1 MSKTTTGTKPH
12 KFGTFLGVYTP
23 SILTILGLVM
33 YLRFGWVVG
42 NVGLTKTIFIV
53 LMASSITFITGLS
66 ASAIATN
73 IKVGVGGEYYM
84 ISRSLG
90 LEPGGA
96 IGIPLYL
103 CRTLSV
109 TFYCYG
115 LSEAI
120 LVLWPESR
128 GVLPSYALQC
138 LTIGFIVLV
147 TTLSGKS
154 AKLVLKSQIPI
165 MIIVGTSI
173 IALIIGVL
181 TQDMHAPITE
191 ATYQTA
197 PEGFWYVFAVF
208 FPAVTGFTA
217 GVGLS
222 GDLKN
227 PQKSIPKGTLAA
239 VVSGAII
246 YLIIPILLAI
256 TGVLTL
262 EQMAD
267 PDAGV
272 TIWTRIAVFGPWIVY
287 PAVWGAV
294 LSSAFGSIL
303 GGPRILQALSMDGL
317 MPKFLSKLSKS
328 GQPTIATWISGVIAI
343 AAVFLGGLNTIA
355 QYVSVLFLTL
365 YVAVNVSAAMEQ
377 LIKEPSYRPT
387 IHVPWYVSI
396 LGAIAAMVV
405 MWLINPLAFVFA
417 LGLEAVILIYLFRKK
432 LDQQWGDA
440 STGIWMHMGRYALL
454 RLNAKNVHTRNWRPI
469 IILFVHELK
478 GQMALIKLM
487 EMLGQNSGLLTI
499 SKLITFEDKQ
509 ELIRRND
516 IALDMQKELEREG
529 LQALTEVN
537 VVNDLKQ
544 GIYQVAASHGIAGI
558 KTNTVVFGWSSTLEG
573 KIQEL
578 QIVNKLAASG
588 KNILIGHFNK
598 PFSERPD
605 KRIDIWWRGE
615 DRNGDL
621 MLLLS
626 YLIKLNRKWKKA
638 VINIFSVANSETE
651 KQALKEL
658 IKYSINEAR
667 IDAEIHVLIK
677 NGDDIVGMLIKN
689 SMEAD
694 IVFCGLARDTDAFEK
709 RTQTMERIVSSLK
722 VVVFTQNNGM
732 GNNIPVIFSLT
743 KE

>member
-1 MSKTTTGTKPH
+1 MVKASGKPH

-23 SILTILGLVM
+23 SILTILGLIM

-42 NVGLTKTIFIV
+42 NVGYVNTVVIV

-120 LVLWPESR
+120 LALWPESH
-128 GVLPSYALQC
+128 GAMFGYSLQG
-138 LTIGFIVLV
+138 LTILFIVLV
-147 TTLSGKS
+147 TALSGKS

-165 MIIVGTSI
+165 MIIVGVSI
-173 IALIIGVL
+173 LALIIGVL
-181 TQDMHAPITE
+181 SNDIHAPTTV
-191 ATYQTA
+191 ANYSTA
-197 PEGFWYVFAVF
+197 PKGFWYVFAVF

-217 GVGLS
+217 GIGLS
-222 GDLKN
+222 GDLKD

-239 VVSGAII
+239 VISGALI
-246 YLIIPILLAI
+246 YLIIPLFLAI
-256 TGVLTL
+256 TGILTL

-272 TIWTRIAVFGPWIVY
+272 TIWTKIAVFGPWLIY

-317 MPKFLSKLSKS
+317 VPKFLSKLSSS
-328 GQPTIATWISGVIAI
+328 GQPTIATWISGAIAI

-365 YVAVNVSAAMEQ
+365 YVAVNVSAAVEQ
-377 LIKEPSYRPT
+377 LIKEPSYRPK
-387 IHVPWYVSI
+387 IYVPWFVSL
-396 LGAIAAMVV
+396 LGAAGAMVV

-417 LGLEAVILIYLFRKK
+417 LGLETLILIFLFSKK
-432 LDQQWGDA
+432 LEQQWGDA
-440 STGIWMHMGRYALL
+440 STGIWMHLSRFALL
-454 RLNAKNVHTRNWRPI
+454 RLNTKKVHTRNWRPI
-469 IILFVHELK
+469 IILYVRELK
-478 GQMALIKLM
+478 GHMQLVKFT

-499 SKLITFEDKQ
+499 SKLVTFDDTP
-509 ELIRRND
+509 ELARRNE
-516 IALDMQKELEREG
+516 IAFEMQKELEAEG

-537 VVNDLKQ
+537 VVSDLKQ
-544 GIYQVAASHGIAGI
+544 GMYQVAASHGMAGV
-558 KTNTVVFGWSSTLEG
+558 KTNTVVFGWSSTKEG
-573 KIQEL
+573 RIQEL
-578 QIVNKLAASG
+578 QVINDLAISR
-588 KNILIGHFNK
+588 KNILMVHCNE
-598 PFSERPD
+598 PFPAKTN

-621 MLLLS
+621 MLLLA
-626 YLIKLNRKWKKA
+626 YLIRLNRKWRKA
-638 VINIFSVANSETE
+638 AINIFSIVNSEAE
-651 KQALKEL
+651 KNERQRL
-658 IKYSINEAR
+658 IQYSIKEAR
-667 IDAEIHVLIK
+667 IDAEIHVIQQQSNDILGTLIQLSTK
-677 NGDDIVGMLIKN
+677 
-689 SMEAD
+689 AD
-694 IVFCGLARDTDAFEK
+694 LVFSGLARGHGDITSRIEVI
-709 RTQTMERIVSSLK
+709 ERIANNLK
-722 VVVFTQNNGM
+722 VVVFVQNNGM
-732 GNNIPVIFSLT
+732 ESEIPVIFSQS
-743 KE
+743 KS

>member
-1 MSKTTTGTKPH
+1 MASGKHH

-23 SILTILGLVM
+23 SILTILGLIM
-33 YLRFGWVVG
+33 YLRFGWIVG
-42 NVGLTKTIFIV
+42 NVGYINTIIIV

-120 LVLWPESR
+120 LILWPESQ
-128 GVLPSYALQC
+128 GLFSGYALQG
-138 LTIGFIVLV
+138 LTIVFIVLV

-165 MIIVGTSI
+165 MIIVGVSI
-173 IALIIGVL
+173 LALIIGVL
-181 TQDMHAPITE
+181 TKDLHAPTTV
-191 ATYQTA
+191 ASYSTA

-217 GVGLS
+217 GIGLS
-222 GDLKN
+222 GDLKD
-227 PQKSIPKGTLAA
+227 PQKSIPKGTLGA
-239 VVSGAII
+239 VVSGAVI
-246 YLIIPILLAI
+246 YLIIPLFLAT
-256 TGVLTL
+256 TGALTL

-267 PDAGV
+267 PNAGA
-272 TIWTRIAVFGPWIVY
+272 TIWTRLAVFGPWIIY
-287 PAVWGAV
+287 PAIWGAV

-317 MPKFLSKLSKS
+317 VPKFLSKLSPS
-328 GQPTIATWISGVIAI
+328 GQPTIATWISGAIAI

-365 YVAVNVSAAMEQ
+365 YVAVNVSAAVEQ
-377 LIKEPSYRPT
+377 LIKEPSYRPK
-387 IHVPWYVSI
+387 IHVPWFVSL
-396 LGAIAAMVV
+396 LGASAAMLV
-405 MWLINPLAFVFA
+405 MWLISPWAFIFA
-417 LGLEAVILIYLFRKK
+417 LGLESVIFIYLISKK
-432 LDQQWGDA
+432 LEQQWGDA
-440 STGIWMHMGRYALL
+440 FTGIWMHLSRFALL
-454 RLNAKNVHTRNWRPI
+454 RLNTKKVHTRNWRPI

-478 GQMALIKLM
+478 EHMQLVKFT

-499 SKLITFEDKQ
+499 SKLVTFEDTS
-509 ELIRRND
+509 ELARRD
-516 IALDMQKELEREG
+516 KIAFEMQKDLKAEG

-537 VVNDLKQ
+537 VVSDLKH
-544 GIYQVAASHGIAGI
+544 GMYQVAASHGMAGV
-558 KTNTVVFGWSSTLEG
+558 KTNTVVFGWSGNKEG

-578 QIVNKLAASG
+578 QVIHNLSNSR
-588 KNILIGHFNK
+588 KNILMVHCNK
-598 PFSERPD
+598 PFTTRAN

-615 DRNGDL
+615 NRNGDL

-626 YLIKLNRKWKKA
+626 YLIRLNRKWKKA
-638 VINIFSVANSETE
+638 VINIFSIVNSEAE
-651 KQALKEL
+651 KYERERHIQVS
-658 IKYSINEAR
+658 IKEAR
-667 IDAEIHVLIK
+667 IDAEIHVLLK
-677 NGDDIVGMLIKN
+677 ENDDILGTLIKK
-689 SMEAD
+689 SAKAD
-694 IVFCGLARDTDAFEK
+694 LVFAGLAHGNNDYTSQIEIIDRIASNLKVIVF
-709 RTQTMERIVSSLK
+709 V
-722 VVVFTQNNGM
+722 QNNGM
-732 GNNIPVIFSLT
+732 ESEIPVIFGLT
-743 KE
+743 ET

>member
-1 MSKTTTGTKPH
+1 MAKTSGKPH

-23 SILTILGLVM
+23 SILTILGLIM

-42 NVGLTKTIFIV
+42 NVGYLKTVLIV

-120 LVLWPESR
+120 LVLWPESW
-128 GVLPSYALQC
+128 GILPRYALQG
-138 LTIGFIVLV
+138 LTIVFIVLV
-147 TTLSGKS
+147 TALSGKS

-165 MIIVGTSI
+165 MIIVGASI
-173 IALIIGVL
+173 LALAIGVL
-181 TQDMHAPITE
+181 TKDLHAPVTT
-191 ATYQTA
+191 ASYSTA

-217 GVGLS
+217 GIGLS
-222 GDLKN
+222 GDLKD
-227 PQKSIPKGTLAA
+227 PQKSIPRGTLGA
-239 VVSGAII
+239 VISGALI
-246 YLIIPILLAI
+246 YLIVPLLLAI
-256 TGVLTL
+256 TGALTL

-267 PDAGV
+267 PEAGV
-272 TIWTRIAVFGPWIVY
+272 TVWTRLAVFGPWIIY

-317 MPKFLSKLSKS
+317 VPKFLAKLSPS
-328 GQPTIATWISGVIAI
+328 GQPTIATWISGIIAI

-365 YVAVNVSAAMEQ
+365 YVAVNISAAVEQ
-377 LIKEPSYRPT
+377 LIKEPSYRPK
-387 IHVPWYVSI
+387 IHVPWFISLI
-396 LGAIAAMVV
+396 GAIAAMVV
-405 MWLINPLAFVFA
+405 MWLINPWAFIFA
-417 LGLEAVILIYLFRKK
+417 LGLEALILIYLVSKK
-432 LDQQWGDA
+432 LEQQWGDA
-440 STGIWMHMGRYALL
+440 STGIWMHLSRFALL
-454 RLNAKNVHTRNWRPI
+454 RLNTKKVHTRNWRPI
-469 IILFVHELK
+469 IILFVRELK
-478 GQMALIKLM
+478 GHMQLVKFT

-499 SKLITFEDKQ
+499 SKLITYEDRS
-509 ELIRRND
+509 EWVRRNE
-516 IALDMQKELEREG
+516 IAFEMQQDLAAEG
-529 LQALTEVN
+529 LQALTEVH
-537 VVNDLKQ
+537 VVSHLKQ
-544 GIYQVAASHGIAGI
+544 GMYQVAASHGMAGV
-558 KTNTVVFGWSSTLEG
+558 KTNTVVFGWSSTEEG

-578 QIVNKLAASG
+578 QVINDLSKSG
-588 KNILIGHFNK
+588 KNILMVHCNK
-598 PFSERPD
+598 SFTKRSD

-626 YLIKLNRKWKKA
+626 YLISLNRKWKKT
-638 VINIFSVANSETE
+638 VINIFSIVDSEDE
-651 KQALKEL
+651 KKSRERH
-658 IKYSINEAR
+658 IRHSIREAR
-667 IDAEIHVLIK
+667 IEAEIHVLLKDNEDVI
-677 NGDDIVGMLIKN
+677 GTLIKK
-689 SMEAD
+689 SAKAD
-694 IVFCGLARDTDAFEK
+694 LVFAGLARDKRAFSTRIEVI
-709 RTQTMERIVSSLK
+709 ERITSSLK
-722 VVVFTQNNGM
+722 VIVFVQNNGM
-732 GNNIPVIFSLT
+732 ESEIPVIFSQSKT
-743 KE
+743 

>member
-1 MSKTTTGTKPH
+1 MDKQPH

-23 SILTILGLVM
+23 SILTILGLIM

-42 NVGLTKTIFIV
+42 NVGLIKTIVIV

-90 LEPGGA
+90 LEAGGA

-120 LVLWPESR
+120 LVLWPESQ
-128 GVLPSYALQC
+128 GIMPSYALQG

-154 AKLVLKSQIPI
+154 AKLVLRSQIPI
-165 MIIVGTSI
+165 MIIVGASI
-173 IALIIGVL
+173 LALIIGVL
-181 TQDMHAPITE
+181 SQDLHAPIIE
-191 ATYQTA
+191 PTYQTA

-217 GVGLS
+217 GIGLS

-227 PQKSIPKGTLAA
+227 PKKSIPKGTLAA
-239 VVSGAII
+239 VISGAII
-246 YLIIPILLAI
+246 YLIIPLLLAI
-256 TGVLTL
+256 TGALTL

-328 GQPTIATWISGVIAI
+328 GQPTIATWISGIIAI

-365 YVAVNVSAAMEQ
+365 YVAVNVSAAVEQ
-377 LIKEPSYRPT
+377 LIKEPSYRPK
-387 IHVPWYVSI
+387 IHVPWYVSL
-396 LGAIAAMVV
+396 LGALAAMVV

-417 LGLEAVILIYLFRKK
+417 LGLEAVILIYLISKK
-432 LDQQWGDA
+432 LEQQWGDA
-440 STGIWMHMGRYALL
+440 ATGIWMHMGRYALL
-454 RLNAKNVHTRNWRPI
+454 RLNSKKVHSRNWRPI

-478 GQMALIKLM
+478 GQMPLIKLM
-487 EMLGQNSGLLTI
+487 EMLGQNSGLLSI
-499 SKLITFEDKQ
+499 SKLVTFEDKQ
-509 ELIRRND
+509 ELKKRNQ
-516 IALDMQKELEREG
+516 IAFEMQKELEKEG
-529 LQALTEVN
+529 LEALTEVN
-537 VVNDLKQ
+537 VVNDIKH
-544 GIYQVAASHGIAGI
+544 GMFQVAASHGIAGI
-558 KTNTVVFGWSSTLEG
+558 KTNTAVFGWSRTIEG

-578 QIVNKLAASG
+578 QIVNNIAASG
-588 KNILIGHFNK
+588 KNILIAHLNT
-598 PFSERPD
+598 PFTERPD

-626 YLIKLNRKWKKA
+626 YLIRLNNKWKKA
-638 VINIFSVANSETE
+638 VINILSVADSEKE
-651 KQALKEL
+651 KHVLEAL
-658 IKYSINEAR
+658 IQYSIHEAR

-677 NGDDIVGMLIKN
+677 DSEDIVGTLIKN
-689 SMEAD
+689 SKTAD
-694 IVFCGLARDTDAFEK
+694 IVFCGLARANDNFEK
-709 RTQTMERIVSSLK
+709 RTQIMERIVTSLK
-722 VVVFTQNNGM
+722 VVVFAQNNGM
-732 GNNIPVIFSLT
+732 ENDIPVIFSLT
-743 KE
+743 KA

>member
-1 MSKTTTGTKPH
+1 MGKVNTNSEPH

-23 SILTILGLVM
+23 SILTILGLIM

-42 NVGLTKTIFIV
+42 NVGLIKTVIIV

-128 GVLPSYALQC
+128 GILPSYALQS
-138 LTIGFIVLV
+138 LTIVFIVLV
-147 TTLSGKS
+147 TALSGKS

-165 MIIVGTSI
+165 MIIVGVSI

-181 TQDMHAPITE
+181 TQDLHAPITE

-217 GVGLS
+217 GIGLS
-222 GDLKN
+222 GDLKD
-227 PQKSIPKGTLAA
+227 PKKSIPKGTLAA
-239 VVSGAII
+239 VISGAII
-246 YLIIPILLAI
+246 YLIIPLLLAI
-256 TGVLTL
+256 TGALTL

-272 TIWTRIAVFGPWIVY
+272 TVWTRLAIFGPWIVY

-328 GQPTIATWISGVIAI
+328 GQPTIATWISGFIAI

-377 LIKEPSYRPT
+377 IIKEPSYRPK
-387 IHVPWYVSI
+387 IHVPWYVS
-396 LGAIAAMVV
+396 LMGAVAAMVV

-417 LGLEAVILIYLFRKK
+417 LGIEALILIYLIRKK

-440 STGIWMHMGRYALL
+440 STGIWMHLGRYALL
-454 RLNAKNVHTRNWRPI
+454 RLNSKNVHARNWRPI
-469 IILFVHELK
+469 IILFVNELK
-478 GQMALIKLM
+478 GQMPLIKLM

-499 SKLITFEDKQ
+499 SKLITFDDQQ
-509 ELIRRND
+509 ELKRRHE
-516 IALDMQKELEREG
+516 IAFEMQKELAKEG

-537 VVNDLKQ
+537 VVNDLKL
-544 GIYQVAASHGIAGI
+544 GMYQVAASHGIAGI
-558 KTNTVVFGWSSTLEG
+558 KTNLVVFGWSSTEEG

-578 QIVNKLAASG
+578 QIVNELAASG
-588 KNILIGHFNK
+588 KNILIVHFNQ
-598 PFSERPD
+598 PFTELPE

-621 MLLLS
+621 MMLLS
-626 YLIKLNRKWKKA
+626 YLIRLNSKWKKA
-638 VINIFSVANSETE
+638 VIHIFSVADSEKE
-651 KQALKEL
+651 KHTLERL
-658 IKYSINEAR
+658 IKFSINEAR
-667 IDAEIHVLIK
+667 INAEIHVLIK
-677 NGDDIVGMLIKN
+677 DNEDIVGTLIKN
-689 SMEAD
+689 SKEAD
-694 IVFCGLARDTDAFEK
+694 IVFCGLARDNGSIEK
-709 RTQTMERIVSSLK
+709 RTQVMERIVNSLK
-722 VVVFTQNNGM
+722 VVVFAQNNGM
-732 GNNIPVIFSLT
+732 ENVIPVIFTLS

>member
-1 MSKTTTGTKPH
+1 
-12 KFGTFLGVYTP
+12 
-23 SILTILGLVM
+23 
-33 YLRFGWVVG
+33 
-42 NVGLTKTIFIV
+42 
-53 LMASSITFITGLS
+53 
-66 ASAIATN
+66 
-73 IKVGVGGEYYM
+73 
-84 ISRSLG
+84 
-90 LEPGGA
+90 
-96 IGIPLYL
+96 
-103 CRTLSV
+103 
-109 TFYCYG
+109 
-115 LSEAI
+115 
-120 LVLWPESR
+120 
-128 GVLPSYALQC
+128 

>member
-1 MSKTTTGTKPH
+1 MGNLNLNSKPH
-12 KFGTFLGVYTP
+12 KFGAFLGVYTP
-23 SILTILGLVM
+23 SILTILGLIM

-42 NVGLTKTIFIV
+42 NVGLIKTIFIV

-128 GVLPSYALQC
+128 GILPSYALQG
-138 LTIGFIVLV
+138 LTIVFIVLV

-165 MIIVGTSI
+165 MIIVGASI
-173 IALIIGVL
+173 IALIVGVL
-181 TQDMHAPITE
+181 SQDIHAPIME
-191 ATYQTA
+191 ATYYSA

-217 GVGLS
+217 GIGLS
-222 GDLKN
+222 GDLKD
-227 PQKSIPKGTLAA
+227 PQKAIPKGTLGA
-239 VVSGAII
+239 VVTGAVI
-246 YLIIPILLAI
+246 YLIIPLLLAI
-256 TGVLTL
+256 TGALTL

-272 TIWTRIAVFGPWIVY
+272 TIWTRLAVFGPWIVY

-317 MPKFLSKLSKS
+317 MPKFLSRLSKS
-328 GQPTIATWISGVIAI
+328 GQPTIATWISGIIAI
-343 AAVFLGGLNTIA
+343 AAVFLGGLNTLA
-355 QYVSVLFLTL
+355 QFVSVLFLTL
-365 YVAVNVSAAMEQ
+365 YVAVNVSAALEQ
-377 LIKEPSYRPT
+377 LIKEPSYRPK

-396 LGAIAAMVV
+396 IGAIAAMVV

-417 LGLEAVILIYLFRKK
+417 LGLEAVILVYLIRKK

-454 RLNAKNVHTRNWRPI
+454 RLNSKNIHARNWRPI
-469 IILFVHELK
+469 ILLFVNELK
-478 GQMALIKLM
+478 GQMPLVKLM

-499 SKLITFEDKQ
+499 SKLVTFEDKQ
-509 ELIRRND
+509 ELKKRND
-516 IALDMQKELEREG
+516 IAFEMQKELAKEG

-537 VVNDLKQ
+537 VVNDIKQ
-544 GIYQVAASHGIAGI
+544 GMYQVAASHGIAGI
-558 KTNTVVFGWSSTLEG
+558 KTNMVVFGWSSTEEG

-578 QIVNKLAASG
+578 QIVNDLSASG
-588 KNILIGHFNK
+588 KNILIVHCNQ
-598 PFSERPD
+598 PFSELPD

-621 MLLLS
+621 MILLS
-626 YLIKLNRKWKKA
+626 YLIRLNSKWKKA
-638 VINIFSVANSETE
+638 VINIFSVAGSEQE
-651 KQALKEL
+651 KHQLERL
-658 IKYSINEAR
+658 IKFSINEAR
-667 IDAEIHVLIK
+667 IEAEIHVLIK
-677 NGDDIVGMLIKN
+677 YSDDIVGKLIKE
-689 SMEAD
+689 SAEAD
-694 IVFCGLARDTDAFEK
+694 IVFCGLARGNGPIAK
-709 RTQTMERIVSSLK
+709 RIQTMETIVKSLK

-732 GNNIPVIFSLT
+732 ENVIPVIFSLT

>member
-1 MSKTTTGTKPH
+1 MNKAPH

-23 SILTILGLVM
+23 SILTILGLIM

-42 NVGLTKTIFIV
+42 NVGLIKTIVIV

-90 LEPGGA
+90 LEAGGA

-120 LVLWPESR
+120 LVLWPVTQSI
-128 GVLPSYALQC
+128 LPLNALQG
-138 LTIGFIVLV
+138 LTIAFIVLV
-147 TTLSGKS
+147 TMLSGKS

-165 MIIVGTSI
+165 MIIVGASI

-181 TQDMHAPITE
+181 SQDIHAPIIE
-191 ATYQTA
+191 STYRTA

-217 GVGLS
+217 GIGLS
-222 GDLKN
+222 GDLKD
-227 PQKSIPKGTLAA
+227 PKKSIPKGTLAA
-239 VVSGAII
+239 VISGAII
-246 YLIIPILLAI
+246 YLIIPLLLAI
-256 TGVLTL
+256 TGALTL

-272 TIWTRIAVFGPWIVY
+272 TIWTRLAIFGPWIVY

-328 GQPTIATWISGVIAI
+328 GQPTIATWISGIIAI

-365 YVAVNVSAAMEQ
+365 YVAVNVSAAVEQ
-377 LIKEPSYRPT
+377 LIKEPSYRPK
-387 IHVPWYVSI
+387 IHVPWFVSL
-396 LGAIAAMVV
+396 LGALAAMVV
-405 MWLINPLAFVFA
+405 MWLINPLAFIFA
-417 LGLEAVILIYLFRKK
+417 LGLEAVILIYLVSKK
-432 LDQQWGDA
+432 LEQQWGDA
-440 STGIWMHMGRYALL
+440 STGIWMHLGRYALL
-454 RLNAKNVHTRNWRPI
+454 RLNTIKVHSRNWRPI
-469 IILFVHELK
+469 IVLFIHELK
-478 GQMALIKLM
+478 GQMPLIKLM

-499 SKLITFEDKQ
+499 SKLITFEDKE
-509 ELIRRND
+509 ELKRRNF
-516 IALDMQKELEREG
+516 IAFEMQKELAKEG

-544 GIYQVAASHGIAGI
+544 GILQVAASHGIAGI
-558 KTNTVVFGWSSTLEG
+558 KTNTVVFGWASTLEG

-578 QIVNKLAASG
+578 QIVNNLEASG
-588 KNILIGHFNK
+588 KNVLIAHFNS
-598 PFSERPD
+598 PFTEHPD
-605 KRIDIWWRGE
+605 KRIDIWWRGQ

-626 YLIKLNRKWKKA
+626 YLIRLNRKWKKA
-638 VINIFSVANSETE
+638 VIHIFSIADSEKE
-651 KQALKEL
+651 KFVMERL
-658 IKYSINEAR
+658 IQFSINEAR
-667 IDAEIHVLIK
+667 IDAKIHVLIK
-677 NGDDIVGMLIKN
+677 DSEDIAGTLIRN
-689 SMEAD
+689 SQAAD
-694 IVFCGLARDTDAFEK
+694 IVFCGLARGNGTFEK
-709 RTQTMERIVSSLK
+709 RTEIIERIVNSLK

-732 GNNIPVIFSLT
+732 ENDIPVIFSLT
-743 KE
+743 KT